1 MVKPYSYTLVKVSFE
16 NERTVK
22 DVRMKNSTIL
32 KLANMA
38 YLENLL
44 RR

>member
-1 MVKPYSYTLVKVSFE
+1 MVKPYSCTLAKVRFE

-22 DVRMKNSTIL
+22 DVQMKDSTIT